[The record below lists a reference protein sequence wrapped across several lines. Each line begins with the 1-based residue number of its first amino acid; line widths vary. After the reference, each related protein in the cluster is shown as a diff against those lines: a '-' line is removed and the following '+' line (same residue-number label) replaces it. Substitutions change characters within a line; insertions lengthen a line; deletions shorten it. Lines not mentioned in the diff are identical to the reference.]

1 MTMKLQKHL
10 NKIIAFTIC
19 ILLFVLYVFPFVLIV
34 INSFKTKQEVIN
46 NPLSISKTFDFN
58 NFIEAY
64 RTMNYGSAVINS
76 IIVTILS
83 VTVIIIFS
91 SMLAYY
97 LVRFDSKLNKVIFTA
112 LVASMIIPFQSL
124 MIPFVTIFGNLGLLN
139 SRGMLIYFYLG
150 FGISMATFMFHG
162 FIKSIPIELEEA
174 AVIDGATRLQVFFKV
189 VLPMLKPTTATIAI
203 LDVLWVWNDFL
214 LPSLVLVNDDVRT
227 LPLSTFY
234 FFGKYT
240 SDYSVAM
247 AALVLVL
254 LPVLIFYFIMQ
265 KKIIAGVVDGAIK

>member
-1 MTMKLQKHL
+1 MGVKLEKNL
-10 NKIIAFTIC
+10 NKIIIFTLC
-19 ILLFVLYVFPFVLIV
+19 ILMFILYIFPFILIL
-34 INSFKTKQEVIN
+34 INSFKARLEVVA
-46 NPLSISKTFDFN
+46 NPLSLPEKFDFS
-58 NFIEAY
+58 NFIEAFN
-64 RTMNYGSAVINS
+64 TMNYGSAVINS
-76 IIVTILS
+76 LIVTVLS
-83 VTVIIIFS
+83 VSVIILFS

-97 LVRFDSKLNKVIFTA
+97 LVRYDSKISKMIFMA
-112 LVASMIIPFQSL
+112 LVASMIIPFQSV
-124 MIPFVTIFGNLGLLN
+124 MIPFVTVFGNLGLLN

-162 FIKSIPIELEEA
+162 FIKSIPVELEEA
-174 AVIDGATRLQVFFKV
+174 AIVDRANRFQVFFKV

-203 LDVLWVWNDFL
+203 LDVLWIWNDFL
-214 LPSLVLVNDDVRT
+214 LPSLVLVNDNVRT

-240 SDYSVAM
+240 ADYSVAM

-254 LPVLIFYFIMQ
+254 IPVLVFYFVMQ